1 MKLKNLTRIAYF
13 LVFILIMGFFLYD
26 NAKRAITAKEEF
38 NIRDYLKNPQRYGGQ
53 QIESMV
59 KITSMSE
66 DYFYVNL
73 ENTKIKIMG
82 SGIKMPV
89 LGQTAVF
96 LDFRKDGTVKL
107 IDYHNYNYNYVLY
120 ILSFFALIIF
130 LIMLFKEWKITLR
143 GFKSA

>member
-1 MKLKNLTRIAYF
+1 
-13 LVFILIMGFFLYD
+13 
-26 NAKRAITAKEEF
+26 
-38 NIRDYLKNPQRYGGQ
+38 
-53 QIESMV
+53 MV